1 MYPQTG
7 LNRRFRGIIKVRTP
21 ESLRLLRYNNPS
33 EQRINAIFITAPL
46 NPLRA
51 GFVCDNGKVKFIIP
65 IPTKIS
71 TNKIYAGV
79 HFRQRMEHKE
89 LYQEAVLFS
98 QVKPYTGSFPVHIH
112 YHFKL
117 TGTPLDIDNHS
128 YMEKMLADALV
139 ANGVLPDDTQ
149 AYIGARTT
157 TAEKIK
163 KGEPDEVVIHISPQ
177 FSTS

>member
-1 MYPQTG
+1 
-7 LNRRFRGIIKVRTP
+7 
-21 ESLRLLRYNNPS
+21 
-33 EQRINAIFITAPL
+33 
-46 NPLRA
+46 
-51 GFVCDNGKVKFIIP
+51 
-65 IPTKIS
+65 
-71 TNKIYAGV
+71 
-79 HFRQRMEHKE
+79 MEHKE